1 MDAAKQAFPPTPW
14 SSAPAR
20 KTASVDVRA
29 AVYRD
34 GVIRDHVD
42 RVCVEEPLE
51 IRLRTSHTARR
62 IALTMRTPGADLE
75 LAAGFLL
82 GEGIVPNRR
91 AIVAVRHCDDPDLP
105 PEERGNVVTVDV
117 RAAFDAGALLER
129 HFTITSACGVC
140 GTAGIQ
146 LLKQCGYRV
155 LDDDD
160 ARIAGSVLG
169 SLPARMRTRQTV
181 FEATGG
187 LHAAGLFALDGSLLA
202 VREDVG
208 RHNAVDKI
216 VGTIALRGGIDPS
229 RCALV
234 VSGRCGYEIAQKAVA
249 ARIPIVASVSAP
261 SSLAVELASEF
272 GLTLAG
278 FVRGDRWNVYAGP
291 DRVVMQS

>member
-1 MDAAKQAFPPTPW
+1 M
-14 SSAPAR
+14 
-20 KTASVDVRA
+20 
-29 AVYRD
+29 
-34 GVIRDHVD
+34 
-42 RVCVEEPLE
+42 EEPLE
-51 IRLRTSHTARR
+51 VRLRTFDAARR
-62 IALTMRTPGADLE
+62 IAVTMRTPGADLE
-75 LAAGFLL
+75 LAAGFVL
-82 GEGIVPNRR
+82 GEGIVPHRR
-91 AIVAVRHCDDPDLP
+91 DIVAVRHCDDRSLA

-117 RAAFDAGALLER
+117 RAAFEAGALLER

-146 LLKQCGYRV
+146 LLKRRGYRI

-160 ARIAGSVLG
+160 ASISGSVLG

-181 FEATGG
+181 FDATGG
-187 LHAAGLFALDGSLLA
+187 LHAAGLFALDGTLLA

-216 VGTIALRGGIDPS
+216 VGMIALGGGIDPR

-261 SSLAVELASEF
+261 SSLAVELATQF

-278 FVRGDRWNVYAGP
+278 FVRGDRWNVYARP
-291 DRVVMQS
+291 DRIVN